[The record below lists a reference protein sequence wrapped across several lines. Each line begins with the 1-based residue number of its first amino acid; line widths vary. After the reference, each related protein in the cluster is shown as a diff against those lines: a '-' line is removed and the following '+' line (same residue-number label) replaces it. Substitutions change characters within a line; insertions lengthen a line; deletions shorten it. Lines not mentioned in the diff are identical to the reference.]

1 MKTDREHPYSHLD
14 TDINAFNYTCI
25 ECGIMFWVAI
35 ACVVECLVPAFHFLY
50 ILVDAEHI
58 KFLACEFLV

>member
-25 ECGIMFWVAI
+25 ECGIII
-35 ACVVECLVPAFHFLY
+35 ASVVECLVPALHFY
-50 ILVDAEHI
+50 TILFDAENI

>member
-25 ECGIMFWVAI
+25 VCDILFSVTI
-35 ACVVECLVPAFHFLY
+35 ASVVECLVPALHFVYSVDIQY
-50 ILVDAEHI
+50 IQYN
-58 KFLACEFLV
+58 FS